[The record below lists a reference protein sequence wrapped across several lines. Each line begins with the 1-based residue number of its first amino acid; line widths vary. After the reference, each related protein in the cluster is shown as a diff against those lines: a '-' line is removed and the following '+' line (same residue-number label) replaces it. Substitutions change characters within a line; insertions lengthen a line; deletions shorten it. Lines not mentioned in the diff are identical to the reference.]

1 MIPITIIKGL
11 MTLHAMSNAYNY
23 TILIICQ
30 QSYRLTAVQPY
41 SFKIMTNNVVINN
54 NNATDYYK
62 MSLSSARPREL
73 IAVTL
78 WGPGRRANMRV
89 AACMRHADARAFAI
103 GYGRRR
109 WSCTAVVCAFFP
121 GTSCER
127 AACQRRRNSGYYPFP
142 PHRRKPSRPLPP
154 SPHVQHAGAAT
165 PRRPVTLLLSPQH
178 FAPVPRRTAFSA
190 TAAASDDG
198 LIFSISSSVIVCFF
212 FLVFS
217 SFSVYTQV

>member
-1 MIPITIIKGL
+1 
-11 MTLHAMSNAYNY
+11 
-23 TILIICQ
+23 
-30 QSYRLTAVQPY
+30 
-41 SFKIMTNNVVINN
+41 MTNNVVINN
-54 NNATDYYK
+54 DNNATDYYK
-62 MSLSSARPREL
+62 TSLSSARPREL
-73 IAVTL
+73 IAATL

-89 AACMRHADARAFAI
+89 AVCMRHADARAFAI

-109 WSCTAVVCAFFP
+109 RSCTAVVCAFFP

-165 PRRPVTLLLSPQH
+165 PRRPVTLLLSLQH

-190 TAAASDDG
+190 SASAAAAG
-198 LIFSISSSVIVCFF
+198 LIFSILSSVIICFF
-212 FLVFS
+212 FLLFFS
-217 SFSVYTQV
+217 SFSVYTRV